1 MSHKKS
7 VWLQRA
13 LLGGAM
19 LLGAGSAAA
28 EYGLNMTPGVT
39 NVSGEVYHLH
49 MLIFY
54 ICCAIAV
61 VVFGAM
67 FYSIWKHRKS
77 VGAQAANFHE
87 STTVEIIWTVIPFAI
102 LISMAIPAT
111 KALINLEDASDPD
124 MTVKVTGY
132 QWKWHYA
139 YPEEQIGFFSSL
151 DAKSNEAR
159 QLGSKIDPASVE
171 NYLLD
176 VDNRLVLPVGK
187 KVRFLIT
194 SNDVI
199 HSWWVRDLGWKKDAI
214 PGFINEAW
222 TRADKP
228 GVYRGQCAELCGK
241 DHGFMPIVVEFKE
254 QADYDAWVAAQKA
267 QATNSKSPVATVV
280 AAAN

>member
-1 MSHKKS
+1 MSQNKS
-7 VWLQRA
+7 VWLHRA

-19 LLGAGSAAA
+19 LLGAGGAVA
-28 EYGLNMTPGVT
+28 EYGLNMTQGVT
-39 NVSGEVYHLH
+39 EVSGEVYRLH

-87 STTVEIIWTVIPFAI
+87 STTVEIIWTIVPFAI

-111 KALINLEDASDPD
+111 KALINLEDTSDPD
-124 MTVKVTGY
+124 MTIKVTGY
-132 QWKWHYA
+132 QWMWHYDYA
-139 YPEEQIGFFSSL
+139 DEGVSFFSRL
-151 DAKSNEAR
+151 DEKSNAAR
-159 QLGSKIDPASVE
+159 QMNSGIDPASVE
-171 NYLLD
+171 DYLLN
-176 VDNRLVLPVGK
+176 VDNRLVLPAGK

-194 SNDVI
+194 ANDVI
-199 HSWWVRDLGWKKDAI
+199 HSWWVPSLGWKKDAI
-214 PGFINEAW
+214 PGYINEAW
-222 TRADKP
+222 TKVEQP

-241 DHGFMPIVVEFKE
+241 DHGFMPIVVEVME
-254 QADYDAWVAAQKA
+254 QGAYDAWVAAQKA
-267 QATNSKSPVATVV
+267 TAQNDSPVATVV